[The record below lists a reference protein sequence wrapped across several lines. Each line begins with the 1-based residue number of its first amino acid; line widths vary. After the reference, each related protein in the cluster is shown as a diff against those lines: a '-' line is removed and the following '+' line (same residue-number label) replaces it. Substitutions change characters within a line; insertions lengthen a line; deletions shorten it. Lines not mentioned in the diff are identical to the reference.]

1 MTPEEKK
8 RLESVVPRKRP
19 YDNQNNGAN
28 NTVNNG
34 GQQAK
39 ATPSRNDILKLFGF
53 NDAVARAIC
62 YNCQKPGHYAKNCTE
77 PKKAKTDARKPYRY
91 IDKIFSNY
99 VLQCLYQFQL

>member
-62 YNCQKPGHYAKNCTE
+62 YNCQTPGHYAKNCTE
-77 PKKAKTDARKPYRY
+77 PKKAKTDA
-91 IDKIFSNY
+91 
-99 VLQCLYQFQL
+99 